1 MNLFLSKLNVA
12 KSWFELSFQINR
24 HNVRPFRKALA
35 WFNNLWIHLSSREFD
50 WVFMSEIP
58 SPHFQMESWASSQGE
73 LYIFVPEEILHCFF
87 DFCLINIG
95 IVFIWTMHQ
104 SLDKR
109 IWFKILFFFFLFQRE
124 LHPVLCIDSCFL
136 SCHLFRPTRVI
147 QDRVTK
153 MHPNYFN
160 GKFWPYHLPCFINS
174 IFNIGPAHKA
184 WHF

>member
-136 SCHLFRPTRVI
+136 SCHLFRP
-147 QDRVTK
+147 
-153 MHPNYFN
+153 N
-160 GKFWPYHLPCFINS
+160 
-174 IFNIGPAHKA
+174 
-184 WHF
+184 